1 MDNGPA
7 EGVHNRVQNVRMQ
20 IVPGVYSAMQSETN
34 TLYGLPEFLTL
45 TRKVVILKSLRYGYL
60 VRIPVP
66 GTLGAIIASHKKRT
80 RNRVPV

>member
-1 MDNGPA
+1 
-7 EGVHNRVQNVRMQ
+7 
-20 IVPGVYSAMQSETN
+20 MQSETN

-66 GTLGAIIASHKKRT
+66 GTLGAIGFPQETYPVPGT
-80 RNRVPV
+80 RMNINKDSKCKVLPVCGA